1 MQHYAVP
8 DRHVI
13 PENQRAF
20 IPHDVT
26 NGSVLNVGVFADA
39 DDIDV
44 AADHTVVPDAGMVS
58 DFDVAHNLRALSD
71 IDPLAEL
78 RPLSLVLVQH
88 YLSSSCIF
96 FGFALSG
103 SRFAFRLRPIGLA
116 LRRQIKP

>member
-96 FGFALSG
+96 F
-103 SRFAFRLRPIGLA
+103 RLRPVGLA
-116 LRRQIKP
+116 LRLKASPYRARASPPDK